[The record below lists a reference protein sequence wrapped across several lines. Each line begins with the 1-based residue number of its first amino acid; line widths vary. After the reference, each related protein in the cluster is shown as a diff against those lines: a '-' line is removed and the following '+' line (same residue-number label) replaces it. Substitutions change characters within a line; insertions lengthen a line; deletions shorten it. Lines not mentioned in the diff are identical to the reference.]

1 MKSQEPGAIPGA
13 KKFAMVTACVGP
25 RRIEMAVRLETC
37 WEKPRKCTTVANA
50 EQDDFIDR
58 AVV

>member
-1 MKSQEPGAIPGA
+1 MKSQEPGAIPGM

-25 RRIEMAVRLETC
+25 RIVEMAVRLETC
-37 WEKPRKCTTVANA
+37 WEKPKKCTP
-50 EQDDFIDR
+50 QDVFIDR